1 MNKKIYFIYLL
12 MAALVIFGLS
22 SCSSNNESNSKNSLK
37 NSLDWEG
44 IYTGSYMTDG
54 GKVLNVRIRLNKEQT
69 FEANYQYAD
78 GYYNTIDINGRFQW
92 DNSGSIIMIDVID
105 SPIHYKVAR
114 NKLIR
119 LDNRNLVLE
128 KIH

>member
-1 MNKKIYFIYLL
+1 MNRKIYFIYLV
-12 MAALVIFGLS
+12 MTVLVIFGLS
-22 SCSSNNESNSKNSLK
+22 SCFLNYEANSKNSLK

-44 IYTGSYMTDG
+44 IYTGSYTTDSG
-54 GKVLNVRIRLNKEQT
+54 NLMNVRMKLNKDQS

-78 GYYNTIDINGRFQW
+78 GSYNTININGRFQW

-105 SPIHYKVAR
+105 SPVHYKVAK

-119 LDNRNLVLE
+119 LDNRNFVLE
-128 KIH
+128 KVQ